1 MDEFGWGNTRVV
13 LDEGKNKKVVNDA
26 NEMKFN
32 ESMIPY
38 KKWSGQW
45 RLLTID
51 WRASD
56 CACRVRGRDL
66 WGCHVWQFIQ
76 C

>member
-1 MDEFGWGNTRVV
+1 MDEFGWGNTRIV
-13 LDEGKNKKVVNDA
+13 LDDGKNKKVVNDG

-45 RLLTID
+45 HLLTID
-51 WRASD
+51 WWISN
-56 CACRVRGRDL
+56 CACRIRSRSV
-66 WGCHVWQFIQ
+66 WGWPV
-76 C
+76 